1 MHLKMIYFKLYH
13 INKCVALPDAEM
25 LASIDMAELTVLMS
39 TRNQYSC
46 NAEILE
52 EISLPELMIQ
62 TFTTSNF
69 ESFMDNFR

>member
-46 NAEILE
+46 NDEILE
-52 EISLPELMIQ
+52 EIK
-62 TFTTSNF
+62 FA
-69 ESFMDNFR
+69 